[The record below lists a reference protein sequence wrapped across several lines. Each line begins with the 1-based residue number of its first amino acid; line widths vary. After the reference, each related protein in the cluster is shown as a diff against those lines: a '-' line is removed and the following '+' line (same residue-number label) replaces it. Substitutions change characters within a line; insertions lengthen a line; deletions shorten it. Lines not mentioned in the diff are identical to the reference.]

1 MNYLSD
7 MNLRA
12 VLSVLVDRAGGTV
25 EISNEELYDAIT
37 STDGQN
43 DRFEVRETPAGVRLT
58 RRPAQAA

>member
-1 MNYLSD
+1 
-7 MNLRA
+7 
-12 VLSVLVDRAGGTV
+12 VDRAGGTV

-58 RRPAQAA
+58 RRPPQAV